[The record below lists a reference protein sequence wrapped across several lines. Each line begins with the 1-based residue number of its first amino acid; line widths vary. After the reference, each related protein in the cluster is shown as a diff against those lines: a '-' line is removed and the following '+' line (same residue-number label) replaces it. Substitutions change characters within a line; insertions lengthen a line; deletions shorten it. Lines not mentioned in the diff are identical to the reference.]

1 MSYPTLTP
9 SSTTS
14 AIVLPATGTLNMVTG
29 SLAIGYYTGSAAFLD
44 GAVSQVAYTYK
55 RLGGDVL
62 DIELKA
68 ENVYNH
74 YEEAVLEYSYIL
86 NLHQARN
93 SLGQALGSPTG
104 SFNNK
109 GELTSGTDAAL
120 KYPKFKFD
128 YAYRVADSFST
139 EAGVGGTETIYSAS
153 FDIIVANVRS
163 YTPLKFKLLTTKIEF
178 NFLEIL

>member
-1 MSYPTLTP
+1 MAFPTLTP
-9 SSTTS
+9 SSTQS
-14 AIVLPATGTLNMVTG
+14 AITLPSTG
-29 SLAIGYYTGSAAFLD
+29 STDDVAATLAIGFYTGSAAFLA
-44 GAVSQVAYTYK
+44 GAAAQVAYTYQ
-55 RLGGDVL
+55 RLGGDIL
-62 DIELKA
+62 DIEIKA
-68 ENVYNH
+68 DNVYNH
-74 YEEAVLEYSYIL
+74 YEEAVLEYSYIV

-153 FDIIVANVRS
+153 FDIIIYVV
-163 YTPLKFKLLTTKIEF
+163 
-178 NFLEIL
+178 NFFFSFF